1 MCLKVHPTEANDED
15 LNDIQYEF
23 KHFLPRV
30 KGAFLLHRIHKKI
43 WRCNYVNSD

>member
-30 KGAFLLHRIHKKI
+30 KGAFFIAPDTQK
-43 WRCNYVNSD
+43 NMEV